1 MEIRGICEY
10 GPFSH
15 GCASEIIET
24 RERMGLGRLHEEVHM
39 RAPATTSAKPLVLR
53 PLRARTAFVFP
64 LLALTVG
71 SDMFAAKRHFRVAAN
86 DACLMPVFRDFT

>member
-10 GPFSH
+10 GPSSH
-15 GCASEIIET
+15 GCASDIIE
-24 RERMGLGRLHEEVHM
+24 RSERVVLCRVLGEVHM